1 MRTRREFMGQGGAVA
16 LGLTLT
22 PSAFGSDLFVL
33 RKPLKILMLGGT
45 GFVGPS
51 MVRRA
56 VGNGHEVTLFN
67 RGKTAPEM
75 FPSLEHIQ
83 GDRYGDLSGLERL
96 VADGRKF
103 DAVIDTFTYV
113 PKTVTDVMDVLLPA
127 MDQYV
132 VISTTSVYAAR
143 SDPGMDENGKLAKVA
158 DETAAEI
165 KTHRE
170 VGRHYGAMKVRVEQA
185 AEERFPGQVCIIRPG
200 VIVGERDTTGRYSYW
215 PIRASEGGLM
225 IGPGSGDDFLQYIDV
240 RDLGDFTIHC
250 IQSKHMDTY
259 NGISPMGERT
269 TRDMVQS
276 AVNVAKDK
284 LDCET
289 EIKWV
294 DADFLESNGVKAWQ
308 HMPVWVPNS
317 AEGHEG
323 QGQLSTKKSISAGLK
338 TRPIDD
344 TTWNALNYYL
354 VRGEEL
360 KAERG
365 EDFYTKWRNRMRGGL
380 DPKKEREVLQL
391 WQEKNAEG

>member
-1 MRTRREFMGQGGAVA
+1 MQ
-16 LGLTLT
+16 
-22 PSAFGSDLFVL
+22 
-33 RKPLKILMLGGT
+33 KPMKILMLGGT
-45 GFVGPS
+45 GFAGPS

-56 VGNGHEVTLFN
+56 MSNGHEVTLFN

-75 FPSLEHIQ
+75 FPTLEHVQ
-83 GDRYGDLSGLERL
+83 GDRYGDLSGLKKL
-96 VADGRKF
+96 VEDGRKF

-113 PKTVTDVMDVLLPA
+113 PKTVTDVMDILLPA

-132 VISTTSVYAAR
+132 VISTTSVYVNR
-143 SDPGMDENGKLAKVA
+143 SNPGMDENGELEKIS
-158 DETAAEI
+158 DEIAGEI

-170 VGRHYGAMKVRVEQA
+170 VGMYYGAMKARVEQA
-185 AEERFPGQVCIIRPG
+185 AEDRFPGHVCIIRPG
-200 VIVGERDTTGRYSYW
+200 LIVGERDTTGRYSYW
-215 PIRASEGGLM
+215 PVRASEGGTM

-259 NGISPMGERT
+259 NGISPMGKRT

-276 AVNVAKDK
+276 AVRVAKDK
-284 LDCET
+284 LDSKT
-289 EIKWV
+289 EIQWV
-294 DADFLESNGVKAWQ
+294 DADFLESNGIQAWQ

-317 AEGHEG
+317 AEGYEG
-323 QGQLSTKKSISAGLK
+323 QGQLSTEKSISAGLK

-365 EDFYTKWRNRMRGGL
+365 EEFYTKWRNRVRGGL
-380 DPKKEREVLQL
+380 DPKKEKEALQL
-391 WQEKNAEG
+391 WQEKNTKG